1 MFGQPKKNILIGNV
15 SFKKDKNGG
24 SGLGKKKKR
33 TVAALGEITEKMEKE
48 ETAKNREAVMTA
60 GILGEILK

>member
-1 MFGQPKKNILIGNV
+1 MG
-15 SFKKDKNGG
+15 
-24 SGLGKKKKR
+24 GLGQAKKKKR

>member
-1 MFGQPKKNILIGNV
+1 MYPDCLVKQKRIFLLETLALKR
-15 SFKKDKNGG
+15 G